1 MSEAVRIIAVRH
13 GQTAWNADARVQ
25 GRLDIDLNNV
35 GRWQAERVAAALA
48 DETLHAIYSSDLAR
62 ARDTAMP
69 LAQQLGLPVN
79 LEEGLRE
86 RGFGAFEGKTF
97 AQIEAEQPDGAR
109 RWRER
114 DLHFRPGGHGESL
127 TALYERVVSTV
138 SRLAQAHAGQH
149 IAVFAHG
156 GVMDMLYRAA
166 SRIPLEAPRTWQ
178 LPNTAINRL
187 LYNGEGFALVGWS
200 DVAHLEA
207 PARACSPSPGR
218 S

>member
-138 SRLAQAHAGQH
+138 SRLAQAHAGQQ

-166 SRIPLEAPRTWQ
+166 SRIPLEAPRTWH
-178 LPNTAINRL
+178 LGNTAINRV
-187 LYNGEGFALVGWS
+187 LYNGEGFSLVGWG

-207 PARACSPSPGR
+207 GELL
-218 S
+218 